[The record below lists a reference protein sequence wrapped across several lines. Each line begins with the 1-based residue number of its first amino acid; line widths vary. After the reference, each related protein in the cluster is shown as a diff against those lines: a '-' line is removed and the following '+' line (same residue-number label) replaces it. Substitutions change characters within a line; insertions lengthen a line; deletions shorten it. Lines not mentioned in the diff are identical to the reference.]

1 MSREAGRP
9 HVTMR
14 IRPSDLCR
22 TPPAG
27 AAEDRFIA
35 QLGSVGLGSSS
46 YVVAPREAQTP
57 EWIVLGY
64 ATGEHER
71 VWRRSRKH
79 TDGVLAYRLV
89 EDDSSSG
96 YVSVA

>member
-1 MSREAGRP
+1 
-9 HVTMR
+9 
-14 IRPSDLCR
+14 
-22 TPPAG
+22 
-27 AAEDRFIA
+27 
-35 QLGSVGLGSSS
+35 
-46 YVVAPREAQTP
+46 
-57 EWIVLGY
+57 VLGY